1 MTQEEILEDAQRA
14 EAVLGDVEAMAYPFG
29 DNNETAWAAL
39 EDAGVLCAFTV
50 KNAQISPG
58 DNPYALNRVRVSG
71 DYSLDSF
78 KALL

>member
-1 MTQEEILEDAQRA
+1 MLNGLRRCWGMWR
-14 EAVLGDVEAMAYPFG
+14 L
-29 DNNETAWAAL
+29 WAAL